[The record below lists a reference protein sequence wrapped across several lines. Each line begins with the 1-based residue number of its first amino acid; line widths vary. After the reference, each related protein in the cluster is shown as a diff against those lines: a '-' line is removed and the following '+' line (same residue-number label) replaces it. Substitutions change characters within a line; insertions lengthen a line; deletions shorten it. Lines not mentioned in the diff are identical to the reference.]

1 MGPFDWC
8 RWLRNDTQK
17 GHYIEGETPRSPP
30 TILLVSQFQALRP
43 GAHRQNKGTWSHFQ
57 ESYLPTRERDGGAI
71 AKQEKKA
78 YTIEKYRAQRRIPS
92 GP

>member
-30 TILLVSQFQALRP
+30 TILLVSQFPGPQAR
-43 GAHRQNKGTWSHFQ
+43 GSQTEQGHKGERWWSHSQ
-57 ESYLPTRERDGGAI
+57 AGKESLYHREVQSPETDSI
-71 AKQEKKA
+71 W
-78 YTIEKYRAQRRIPS
+78 TIGVTS
-92 GP
+92 